1 MKLPILSLA
10 TSLALLPAVSL
21 TAFAQDTDGPTFTNT
36 ELRGGVVMMSTGVA
50 PGNLAVLPGEDGVFL
65 VDDRLP
71 GEGSVIQA
79 AIEEFAGPGV
89 PRFILNTH
97 YHGDHVGSNAHFHD
111 EGSTIVAHHNI
122 RARLEDSDDEW
133 AQADGVLPILT
144 FGQDITFHMNG
155 QTVQAVHV
163 PAAHTDGDAIV
174 YFREADV
181 LHMGDVLF
189 NGIFPFVDLAAGGS
203 FDGYIAGLERGLE
216 IAGPETQIIPGHG
229 ELATRSDI
237 ETSIDMLNS
246 IRPLVADMVADGMTL
261 EAILEADPLAE
272 FTEDWSW
279 FFICT
284 PRMTTLLFNEASN
297 LAENWPDDMSC
308 RRPAAEQD

>member
-21 TAFAQDTDGPTFTNT
+21 TAFAQDNDGPTFTNT
-36 ELRGGVVMMSTGVA
+36 ELRGGVVMMSTGWG
-50 PGNLAVLPGEDGVFL
+50 GNLGLLRGDDGILL
-65 VDDRLP
+65 VDDLLP
-71 GEGSVIQA
+71 GTGPSVEAALVALGSEDA
-79 AIEEFAGPGV
+79 

-97 YHGDHVGSNAHFHD
+97 YHGDHTGGNAHFH
-111 EGSTIVAHHNI
+111 EAGSTVVAHHNI

-133 AQADGVLPILT
+133 AQLPGALPILT

-155 QTVQAVHV
+155 QTVQATHV

-181 LHMGDVLF
+181 LHMGDTLF
-189 NGIFPFVDLAAGGS
+189 NGLFPFIDLAGGGT
-203 FDGYIAGLERGLE
+203 FDGYIAAMERGLE
-216 IAGPETQIIPGHG
+216 IAGPDTQIIPGHG

-237 ETSIDMLNS
+237 ETSIAMLNFV
-246 IRPLVADMVADGMTL
+246 RPLVADMVAEGLTL
-261 EAILEADPLAE
+261 EQVLEADPLAE

-279 FFICT
+279 GFVCT
-284 PRMTTLLFNEASN
+284 QRMTTLLFNEASN